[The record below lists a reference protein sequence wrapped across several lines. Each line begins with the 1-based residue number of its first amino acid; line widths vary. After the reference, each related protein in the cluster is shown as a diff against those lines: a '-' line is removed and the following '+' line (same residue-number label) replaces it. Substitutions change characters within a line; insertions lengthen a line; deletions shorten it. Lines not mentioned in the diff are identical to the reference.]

1 RKILTSSIH
10 TMAKG
15 AIEFGEYSINHE
27 NTSNDID
34 AQMDEL
40 GVQLDNKDKLSI
52 ENRNNNL
59 RGLRKGNHEA
69 FMDAFGD
76 IENNPTTNQ

>member
-1 RKILTSSIH
+1 
-10 TMAKG
+10 AKG